1 MTGFSKEVKSQAAKR
16 PESLKTRVAALE
28 KEVAALWEVVNRLD
42 GVGPSYLY
50 AGIEDAKEKRPGP
63 DKRIED
69 AELFR
74 GRDGLVLWLEEVW
87 PELVQPLLAAANSR
101 EVAAVLRKAARPKDL
116 QPPWQTRFLA
126 HPAKLGDFL
135 QSEKFRI
142 KPPKKTVADAL
153 NRPDNDERRRR
164 AANRLPTRQIAN
176 AMAGVPKLS
185 WRTSMDRCSNNPC
198 PYPVS
203 LNASRHFWGMY
214 RIPPD

>member
-1 MTGFSKEVKSQAAKR
+1 MKNQAAK
-16 PESLKTRVAALE
+16 PAASLKARVAALE

-42 GVGPSYLY
+42 GVGLSYLY
-50 AGIEDAKEKRPGP
+50 AGIEDATDKKPGP
-63 DKRIED
+63 DKRID
-69 AELFR
+69 DTELFR
-74 GRDGLVLWLEEVW
+74 SRDGLVLWLEEVW
-87 PELVQPLLAAANSR
+87 PEIVQPLLAAANSR
-101 EVAAVLRKAARPKDL
+101 EVAAVLRKVARPEDL

-142 KPPKKTVADAL
+142 KPPKKTVVDAL

-185 WRTSMDRCSNNPC
+185 WRTSLDRCSKNPC

-203 LNASRHFWGMY
+203 LNMSRHYRVMY